1 MKALGKRASDCRKM
15 LHLGCKLDKKKQ
27 PAGPL
32 SAEDRDKCLGV
43 VREYESLRDAGG
55 LTLRPGCHAK
65 ALSTLKKVV
74 TTDGAE
80 TRLAVSKVAV
90 TVDGIDA
97 KVEANTAALQIL
109 TKEVRVGNARSD
121 PANKATR
128 VAVARSLTELHK
140 SVLKLVKA
148 VETCVARDVRLSLV
162 RKPDPVQID
171 VARAATSAARSAATE
186 AMRLFQDQHPD
197 ETTLI
202 TRMRSA
208 AVLAGIDSPAAS
220 SSA

>member
-1 MKALGKRASDCRKM
+1 M

-43 VREYESLRDAGG
+43 VREYESLRDAVASHTG
-55 LTLRPGCHAK
+55 LTPRPGCHAK